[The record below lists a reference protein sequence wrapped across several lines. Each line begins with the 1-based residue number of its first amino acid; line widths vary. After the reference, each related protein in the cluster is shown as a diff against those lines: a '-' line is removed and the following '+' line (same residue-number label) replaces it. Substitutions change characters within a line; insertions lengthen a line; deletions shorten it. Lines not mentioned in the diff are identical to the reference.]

1 MKKLFLFLIII
12 IILPIAALAYL
23 GFVPGISSV
32 LAKPKD
38 LGIQADPALVTTFD
52 AKHGMKNEIPG
63 GVVPSS
69 RQAEFTGSTRLDT
82 SLSSAEVTSVL
93 SVWKKRSPSLPIRD
107 VQVRFNPDGTGEISG
122 ILEINTAI
130 TLAKTLGYS
139 DADIEKGKEYAKY
152 VSGDLPFYVKGV
164 GGMTNN
170 SLTLNPSTFEL
181 GRVTVPTSITTPA
194 ARAVESVIERRI
206 QQVGGINVES
216 LTMNNG
222 SLQIKGVV
230 PDTVK

>member
-1 MKKLFLFLIII
+1 MKKLILFLL
-12 IILPIAALAYL
+12 ILILIPVAILAYL

-38 LGIQADPALVTTFD
+38 LGVKADPALFESFNQ
-52 AKHGMKNEIPG
+52 KHQMKNELPG

-69 RQAEFTGSTRLDT
+69 RQAEFSGSTKLDVT
-82 SLSSAEVTSVL
+82 MSSAEITSVL
-93 SVWKKRSPSLPIRD
+93 SAWKKRSPSLPIRD

-122 ILEINTAI
+122 ILEIKTAI
-130 TLAKTLGYS
+130 SIAKSLGYS
-139 DADIEKGKEYAKY
+139 DADIEKGKSYAQY

-164 GGMTNN
+164 GGVTNN
-170 SLTLNPSTFEL
+170 QIMLNPSTFEL
-181 GRVTVPTSITTPA
+181 GRVTVPSSITAPA
-194 ARAVESVIERRI
+194 AKVVEDVIERRI
-206 QQVGGINVES
+206 KQVGGINIES